1 MKASYIH
8 TKAEKQPFP
17 AFSFSVLQKIV
28 LHIAHRAKKR
38 GKHEILFQSDN
49 AAYNLPYSKEEKG
62 LKEDNMKSERWQNSK
77 SILLSYQDFKDE
89 LRTERQWAKAGYLPV
104 SKDCGKKLRP
114 SRFSTGSVNTLP
126 RYLLPEEVRTASS
139 DELAEYFKPEQ
150 GSTGRRTQSKTQAG
164 TRKRKGKSSNA
175 PCIG

>member
-28 LHIAHRAKKR
+28 LHISHRAKKR

-62 LKEDNMKSERWQNSK
+62 LKETSYEK
-77 SILLSYQDFKDE
+77 SIDKS
-89 LRTERQWAKAGYLPV
+89 AK
-104 SKDCGKKLRP
+104 
-114 SRFSTGSVNTLP
+114 N
-126 RYLLPEEVRTASS
+126 
-139 DELAEYFKPEQ
+139 
-150 GSTGRRTQSKTQAG
+150 
-164 TRKRKGKSSNA
+164 
-175 PCIG
+175 

>member
-8 TKAEKQPFP
+8 TKAEKQSFP

-62 LKEDNMKSERWQNSK
+62 LKEDTEDNLNDIPFIYSLCPPRP
-77 SILLSYQDFKDE
+77 LL
-89 LRTERQWAKAGYLPV
+89 
-104 SKDCGKKLRP
+104 
-114 SRFSTGSVNTLP
+114 
-126 RYLLPEEVRTASS
+126 
-139 DELAEYFKPEQ
+139 
-150 GSTGRRTQSKTQAG
+150 
-164 TRKRKGKSSNA
+164 
-175 PCIG
+175 